1 MRMAEYSEPVEP
13 ALAAADRWQLYRVL
27 AEPVR
32 LRLLALAATEELGVG
47 ELAELLGEGQPNVS
61 RHAAALRQAGLLA
74 ERRQGTRVY
83 LRVPAPVAAD
93 PVVAD
98 ALAAGRRLVGEDG
111 SLARVEAVVR
121 GRDQRGRELFARHAA
136 APEPASVAAAAPAYL
151 FALGPALE
159 RRGLAVDAGTGD
171 GALLDLLAPLFVAVL
186 ALDRS
191 EAQLAR
197 AAARVAAR
205 GYRNVEL
212 LCAELDA
219 EAVRARVGAG
229 ADLVVSARVLHHA
242 PRPLEALAALGRLAR
257 PGGHVLVIDYVRHED
272 ERFAEQQ
279 ADVWLGFEPAELAA
293 LATAAGL
300 RDAATR
306 RIPACH
312 LGGGPDAAL
321 DWQVLSA
328 RRALGPERGPG
339 RARRRRDGEPRK
351 PRGRSSHE

>member
-1 MRMAEYSEPVEP
+1 MEP
-13 ALAAADRWQLYRVL
+13 ALANADRWQLYRIL

-32 LRLLALAATEELGVG
+32 LRLLALAAVEELGVG

-83 LRVPAPVAAD
+83 LSVPGAAAAD
-93 PVVAD
+93 AVVAD
-98 ALAAGRRLVGEDG
+98 ALAAGARLVGEDG
-111 SLARVEAVVR
+111 SLGRVEAVVR

-136 APEPASVAAAAPAYL
+136 APDPAAVAAAAPAYL
-151 FALGPALE
+151 FALAPALA
-159 RRGLAVDAGTGD
+159 RRGLAVDAGSGD
-171 GALLDLLAPLFVAVL
+171 GALLDLLAPLFDAVL
-186 ALDRS
+186 AVDRS

-219 EAVRARVGAG
+219 EAVRARVGVG
-229 ADLVVSARVLHHA
+229 ADLVVSARMLHHA
-242 PRPLEALAALGRLAR
+242 PRPVEALAALGRLAR
-257 PGGHVLVIDYVRHED
+257 PGGHVLVIDYVRHDD
-272 ERFAEQQ
+272 EHLAEQQ

-300 RDAATR
+300 RGAATR

-312 LGGGPDAAL
+312 VGGGPDAEL
-321 DWQVLSA
+321 GWQVLSA
-328 RRALGPERGPG
+328 RRAFGPQRGRGRG
-339 RARRRRDGEPRK
+339 RARRHRDREQPEPERK
-351 PRGRSSHE
+351 NEP